1 MPYKRVGK
9 CVYKKYDNGELGAK
23 VGCSDSVEK
32 AKDYLKALYA
42 SEGGDIKE
50 EKDMSTQDYV
60 NLYMKNKQQFV
71 NRYGKDAENV
81 IKKRAEKLVKSKEEK
96 SLKELVNKLVKEKL
110 DPVGKEDDDI
120 NNDGKVDKTD
130 KYLANRR
137 KAISKNINEGF
148 YVTRNKGRNQG
159 KELVKSEESDFT
171 QPQVFPTL
179 EKAQEYVDY
188 ITSFSSGM
196 PGQIFAYYVSDANM
210 NRVNIDGKVD
220 KTDDYLKNL
229 REKISKSIKKEHHL
243 KENPDAKY
251 VATSAPGGWFDVWEG
266 EPFDITGE
274 KGILVGKFKTMKDAK
289 TYADIK
295 NGEQGKLE
303 EPRNYLLEGIE
314 GVSSKDELRTK
325 IRLLAN
331 DIVSKKKEKV
341 AKEETFPIL
350 YKFPSLKVILNDLFA
365 SQLEPFIEKINWVAP
380 NPTTFRIDLK
390 NGEYFF
396 LTYTGKVDDKD
407 LYVAQIAGKKYYLES
422 LMDQER
428 ATDALARILMQGN
441 FEEVPEDEEAPTEE
455 EVEVETE
462 ETTEETPAEE
472 ETPEEEA

>member
-60 NLYMKNKQQFV
+60 NLYMKNKQQFI

-96 SLKELVNKLVKEKL
+96 SLKELVSKLVKEKL
-110 DPVGKEDDDI
+110 DPIGKEDADI
-120 NNDGKVDKTD
+120 NN
-130 KYLANRR
+130 
-137 KAISKNINEGF
+137 
-148 YVTRNKGRNQG
+148 
-159 KELVKSEESDFT
+159 
-171 QPQVFPTL
+171 
-179 EKAQEYVDY
+179 
-188 ITSFSSGM
+188 
-196 PGQIFAYYVSDANM
+196 
-210 NRVNIDGKVD
+210 DGKVD
-220 KTDDYLKNL
+220 KTDDYLKNR

-243 KENPDAKY
+243 KRNPDAKY

-396 LTYTGKVDDKD
+396 LTYTGKADDKD
-407 LYVAQIAGKKYYLES
+407 LYVAQIVGKKYYLES

>member
-9 CVYKKYDNGELGAK
+9 CVYKKSNNGELGAK

-32 AKDYLKALYA
+32 AREYLKALYA
-42 SEGGDIKE
+42 AEDGDIKE
-50 EKDMSTQDYV
+50 EKDMSTQDYI
-60 NLYMKNKQQFV
+60 NMYMRNKSSFID
-71 NRYGKDAENV
+71 RYGKDAENV
-81 IKKRAEKLVKSKEEK
+81 IKKRAEKLAKSKEEK
-96 SLKELVNKLVKEKL
+96 NLKELVNKLVKEKL
-110 DPVGKEDDDI
+110 DSVGKEDVDI
-120 NNDGKVDKTD
+120 NN
-130 KYLANRR
+130 
-137 KAISKNINEGF
+137 
-148 YVTRNKGRNQG
+148 
-159 KELVKSEESDFT
+159 
-171 QPQVFPTL
+171 
-179 EKAQEYVDY
+179 
-188 ITSFSSGM
+188 
-196 PGQIFAYYVSDANM
+196 
-210 NRVNIDGKVD
+210 DGKVD
-220 KTDDYLKNL
+220 KTDDYLKNR

-243 KENPDAKY
+243 KNNPDAKY
-251 VATSAPGGWFDVWEG
+251 VAVYGGSGWYDVWEG
-266 EPFDITGE
+266 EPFDITGK

-303 EPRNYLLEGIE
+303 EPRNYLLEGVE
-314 GVSSKDELRTK
+314 GVSNKDELKTK
-325 IRLLAN
+325 IRLLAT

-350 YKFPSLKVILNDLFA
+350 YKFPSLKVILNNLFA

-396 LTYTGKVDDKD
+396 LTYTGKADDKD
-407 LYVAQIAGKKYYLES
+407 LYVAQISGKKYYLES

-455 EVEVETE
+455 EVSIETE
-462 ETTEETPAEE
+462 ESPAEETPAEE
-472 ETPEEEA
+472 EGGEEIPAEA